1 MKVYVTYCKDGYGDK
16 VVDKVFLSSK
26 KACKHIIKEKFQR
39 KDYYKKFTE
48 VELMEQALPYIFEF
62 EVE

>member
-1 MKVYVTYCKDGYGDK
+1 MKVYFTYCKDGDGDK

>member
-1 MKVYVTYCKDGYGDK
+1 MKVYVTYCKDGDGDK

-48 VELMEQALPYIFEF
+48 VELMEQSLPYIFEF

>member
-1 MKVYVTYCKDGYGDK
+1 MKVYVTYCKDGDGDK

-48 VELMEQALPYIFEF
+48 VE
-62 EVE
+62 